1 MFATRIRSMGAAH
14 WLLLFAL
21 ILLGWAALW
30 LMAIPAETRELS
42 QIYGANFWISLCL
55 TTPDVSGYFNMFLMW
70 SLMSAAMMLPTA
82 LPALATYDDLGQST
96 ETSFGMLT
104 AGYLAIWLGF
114 AAVAAGLQIGFFQL
128 GLLDGFGTS
137 QSGIFSA
144 VLLAIAGGYQFSPIK
159 EACLAK
165 CRMPLTFFME
175 HWEEGPLKMGFRLGA
190 VCLGCCWALMLLGF
204 VGGVMSLGFMG
215 LATIIMIIEKMPD
228 YGKYISAPLGFG
240 LLGASVLMLASVIL

>member
-1 MFATRIRSMGAAH
+1 MGAAH
-14 WLLLFAL
+14 WLVLFGL
-21 ILLGWAALW
+21 ILAGWVALW
-30 LMAIPAETRELS
+30 LMAVPAETRALS
-42 QIYGANFWISLCL
+42 KIYGAEFWISLCL
-55 TTPDVSGYFNMFLMW
+55 STPSITGYFNLFLMW
-70 SLMSAAMMLPTA
+70 ALMAAAMMLPTA
-82 LPALATYDDLGQST
+82 LPALATYDDLSQST
-96 ETSFGMLT
+96 DTNFALLT
-104 AGYLAIWLGF
+104 TGYLVIWLGF
-114 AAVAAGLQIGFFQL
+114 AAVAAGLQIGLFQL
-128 GLLDGFGTS
+128 GLLDGLGTS
-137 QSGIFSA
+137 QSAVFSA

-175 HWEEGPLKMGFRLGA
+175 HWEEGPFKMGVRLGA

-240 LLGASVLMLASVIL
+240 LLGASVVMLASVIL

>member
-1 MFATRIRSMGAAH
+1 
-14 WLLLFAL
+14 L
-21 ILLGWAALW
+21 
-30 LMAIPAETRELS
+30 
-42 QIYGANFWISLCL
+42 
-55 TTPDVSGYFNMFLMW
+55 
-70 SLMSAAMMLPTA
+70 
-82 LPALATYDDLGQST
+82 
-96 ETSFGMLT
+96 
-104 AGYLAIWLGF
+104 
-114 AAVAAGLQIGFFQL
+114 
-128 GLLDGFGTS
+128 GTS
-137 QSGIFSA
+137 QSAVFSA

-175 HWEEGPLKMGFRLGA
+175 HWEEGPFKMGVRLGA

-240 LLGASVLMLASVIL
+240 LLGASVVMLASVIL